1 MNELYINHTIAE
13 YLFMV
18 LWMAFVCLI
27 IYTYVRVNDLKE
39 QRDYYRY
46 LQQIREQAYK
56 IDRNRGV

>member
-1 MNELYINHTIAE
+1 MNELYFSHALSE

-18 LWMAFVCLI
+18 LWLAFVCLVV
-27 IYTYVRVNDLKE
+27 YTYVRVSDLKE

-46 LQQIREQAYK
+46 LQKAREQAYI